1 MTDNVNRLL
10 IVDDE
15 PGIVDLIAAIAR
27 RLDYAVAST
36 GDPVEF
42 LDLVEP
48 FQPTLIVL
56 DLDLPEIDGLELLR
70 RLAKAECKTPV
81 LLMSGLDDRVITT
94 AYEVGTSRG
103 LSMCGMLRKPVLV
116 EELRNKLTAAMN
128 TDRQL
133 TLADLRRGIE
143 AGEMVPY
150 YQPKASLIDKRH
162 WVMDGVEALARWQ
175 HPRLGLVMP
184 DEFIPLAERGGV
196 IRELT
201 HAVLVQALRQIRQ
214 WNKEGLRLH
223 CAVNLP
229 PSLVTDLDLP
239 DRIAAL
245 LAEHALNGSQLSL
258 ELTETATMQDP
269 TTAMDILTRLR
280 VKRVGLSLDDFGTG
294 FSSLTRLYQMPFD
307 EMKIDKSLVA
317 NVPRSREANTI
328 VGSLI
333 ELGHNL
339 GLTVC
344 AEGVENRAALDLL
357 AMMGCDRCQGYF
369 LSRAVPGADVPSIVH
384 HWNEDN
390 PAATYTGLPRAIG

>member
-10 IVDDE
+10 VVDDE

-36 GDPVEF
+36 GDPSEF
-42 LDLVEP
+42 LDLIEP
-48 FQPTLIVL
+48 FQPTLIVM
-56 DLDLPEIDGLELLR
+56 DLDLPEIDGVELLR
-70 RLAKAECKTPV
+70 RLAAAECKTPV
-81 LLMSGLDDRVITT
+81 LLMSGVDDRVLTT
-94 AYEVGTSRG
+94 AYEVGASRG
-103 LSMCGMLRKPVLV
+103 LSMCGMLKKPVLV
-116 EELRNKLTAAMN
+116 EELRSKLTAVMN
-128 TDRQL
+128 SDRQL

-143 AGEMVPY
+143 AGEIVPY
-150 YQPKASLIDKRH
+150 YQPKASLIDKRS
-162 WVMDGVEALARWQ
+162 WIMDGVEALARWQ
-175 HPRLGLVMP
+175 HPRLGIVMP
-184 DEFIPLAERGGV
+184 DEFIPLAERSGL

-201 HAVLVQALRQIRQ
+201 NSVLRQALRQVKQ
-214 WNKEGLRLH
+214 WNGEGLRLR

-229 PSLVTDLDLP
+229 PSLVTDLALP
-239 DRIAAL
+239 DRVAAL
-245 LAEHALNGSQLSL
+245 LAEHALDGSQLAL

-269 TTAMDILTRLR
+269 TTTMDILTRLR

-307 EMKIDKSLVA
+307 EMKIDKSLVI

-339 GLTVC
+339 GLTIC

-357 AMMGCDRCQGYF
+357 AIMGCDRCQGYF
-369 LSRAVPGADVPSIVH
+369 LSRAVPAPDVPSIVH

-390 PAATYTGLPRAIG
+390 PAATYTGLPRAI